1 MDVNN
6 GALDAAGWLV
16 DVGTNLYNSER
27 NYEQQNK
34 AYNEQKRLNDSNID
48 WTRNKYY
55 YSSIDLNN
63 AGLSK
68 AAFLGSNPSNA
79 VALSAGNPAQANS
92 VTQLG
97 GIVSKYLDNMNKVAQ
112 KSVLE
117 NTATKA
123 EAETSYI
130 KVQEVLGKE
139 KVITERLEQRIKE
152 TTNAKLKQDLKNA
165 KLEFDRLFHDLRLSK
180 KGGIRTTDVVHNLYN
195 TLKQGSGDV
204 NRFIVDSAVDV
215 LSVFWPD
222 ASKFRDKELRDIFRD
237 FLDFA
242 KDKSSSFFQQS
253 FDSIIDAFKKSH
265 KRPRHG

>member
-6 GALDAAGWLV
+6 GALDVAGWLV

-27 NYEQQNK
+27 NYEQQLK

-48 WTRNKYY
+48 WQHNKYY
-55 YSSIDLNN
+55 YSSIDLSN

-79 VALSAGNPAQANS
+79 VALSSGNAAQANS
-92 VTQLG
+92 VTNFG

-112 KSVLE
+112 RSVLE

-130 KVQEVLGKE
+130 KVQEALSKE
-139 KVITERLEQRIKE
+139 KVITERLEQKIKE
-152 TTNAKLKQDLKNA
+152 TSNEKLKQDLKNA
-165 KLEFDRLFHDLRLSK
+165 KLEFDKLFHNLKLSK
-180 KGGIRTTDVVHNLYN
+180 QGNIRTNDVVHTLYN
-195 TLKQGSGDV
+195 TLKQGSGDFLQSV
-204 NRFIVDSAVDV
+204 TDSAVDV
-215 LSVFWPD
+215 LSVFWSD
-222 ASKFRDKELRDIFRD
+222 AVKFRERPYRDNLRD

-242 KDKSSSFFQQS
+242 KDKTSSFFYQS
-253 FDSIIDAFKKSH
+253 FDKIIDAFNKFR
-265 KRPRHG
+265 KRR